1 MLSHCSQ
8 SSGFKC
14 RIDVRLE
21 QLLPAR
27 WKPELEF
34 MHYLATNNSIT
45 AGRTNRPKR
54 RPLVGYAKIE
64 PVKDSIFQPPTPPQ
78 LVPANGD
85 MPLLHCM
92 SAPTASHHLH
102 RMIGCSNLDLR
113 SLTAKTAAV

>member
-8 SSGFKC
+8 SSDFKR

-54 RPLVGYAKIE
+54 RPLLGKCE
-64 PVKDSIFQPPTPPQ
+64 DRTGQGFH
-78 LVPANGD
+78 L
-85 MPLLHCM
+85 
-92 SAPTASHHLH
+92 SAPNPTSAGTSEWRYAPVALH
-102 RMIGCSNLDLR
+102 VSPNG
-113 SLTAKTAAV
+113 LTPLISYDWL